1 MVRLYGLSAQMDMQ
15 MPLMDSREAARQLRN
30 MARPDAANVPII
42 AVTAN
47 IFWEDVSATI
57 MAGMNDHI
65 LKPVSAAALQQT
77 LEQPLHPP
85 EWDAPAGLY
94 AGDLPGTWPRLPFW
108 ARKREKSHGRIP
120 QRGQPWLFR
129 VQPYLQFQR
138 QRKNRSFVP
147 HMSGGMCAMLSVLN
161 HISVALPIFGVMS
174 FPGVRTYS

>member
-15 MPLMDSREAARQLRN
+15 MPLMDSREAARQFRN

-57 MAGMNDHI
+57 MAGI

-85 EWDAPAGLY
+85 E
-94 AGDLPGTWPRLPFW
+94 
-108 ARKREKSHGRIP
+108 
-120 QRGQPWLFR
+120 
-129 VQPYLQFQR
+129 
-138 QRKNRSFVP
+138 
-147 HMSGGMCAMLSVLN
+147 
-161 HISVALPIFGVMS
+161 
-174 FPGVRTYS
+174 